1 MPGFA
6 PLPFKKMTSP
16 ISEKAY
22 ATIAMVRLVSIRHY
36 DNKVASHSDDEIWGL
51 YNLFRSK
58 GFKDHDAAEVTAM
71 TDPNVLDTKTESEV
85 DELVDMLK
93 LIKGGYY

>member
-1 MPGFA
+1 
-6 PLPFKKMTSP
+6 MTTRS
-16 ISEKAY
+16 
-22 ATIAMVRLVSIRHY
+22 RLTVTMKSG
-36 DNKVASHSDDEIWGL
+36 DCTTSFEAC
-51 YNLFRSK
+51 K

-93 LIKGGYY
+93 IIKGGYY